1 MSLHRMTTSEH
12 DWREQMGHVQVPRRT
27 HSSSALAFRRHTD
40 YACALEVAHLPLLKR
55 LWRWLVR

>member
-1 MSLHRMTTSEH
+1 MTTAEH
-12 DWREQMGHVQVPRRT
+12 DWREQVGAARPPSKFHA
-27 HSSSALAFRRHTD
+27 SSALAFRRHTD